1 MTRMWLKHP
10 VLWHSSRVPS
20 GYNYTAMTPWQI
32 ELIRTPWHDW
42 YTADWDYGLST
53 VYFFCAAIAFFAIGN
68 AVFRLRQT
76 KGENDNAI
84 GDIHKIPLYTR
95 AVALS
100 RALGAKQFRATQVQY
115 YSPPLSAIV
124 IVLGMITYFAALAFS
139 VHPYLWPNIA
149 MGHSPPIAT
158 RSGWISV
165 AILPFLLVFAT
176 KVNLIGILTGV
187 SHEKLQ
193 VYHRW
198 SAWIMYITS
207 LIHTFPFIV
216 QSIRMGEMTTNWNT
230 TPWYWTGVAALVPQT
245 WLVFMSWGPIRN
257 RYYETFKKLHFIA
270 SGVFVAALFV
280 HCNFRLTSWD
290 YIGAAAGLYVVS
302 WLVRF
307 GRTFYNSFCTDVA
320 AFEALPGDAV
330 KVTIPSKL
338 KWSAGQHFFIRFL
351 DLGVHAAT
359 SHPFTVATLSGGST
373 SEDSVCTMELYVKVH
388 GGITKRLATLCQ
400 GGGLRSSRV
409 LLDGPYGGVE
419 GNLKVYDRVLLLAGG
434 SGITFVVPLLLDIV
448 RNSVKDSSQMCRNV
462 HLVWAVR
469 TPCTLTWFE
478 DVLSAAAK
486 GASEGFSVRISYYIT
501 GISATTT
508 DETSSTSE
516 KSGLEQAI
524 TKDYG
529 RPVLR
534 DIVSGFCEEAGT
546 VGIAACG
553 PESFNFDVGNAVS
566 ECELAIARGR
576 ARCSEIYL
584 HQESY
589 SW

>member
-1 MTRMWLKHP
+1 MWLKHP

-20 GYNYTAMTPWQI
+20 GYNYTLMTPWQI
-32 ELIRTPWHDW
+32 ELIRMPWHDW

-68 AVFRLRQT
+68 ALFRVRQV
-76 KGENDNAI
+76 KGENA
-84 GDIHKIPLYTR
+84 KYIPLCTK
-95 AVALS
+95 AVAVS
-100 RALGAKQFRATQVQY
+100 RALGAKQLRVLQFQY
-115 YSPPLSAIV
+115 YSPPLSAII
-124 IVLGMITYFAALAFS
+124 IVLGMITYFSALTFS

-158 RSGWISV
+158 RSGWTSV
-165 AILPFLLVFAT
+165 AILPFLLAFAT
-176 KVNLIGILTGV
+176 KVNFIGILTGV

-216 QSIRMGEMTTNWNT
+216 QSTRMGEMTTNWNT

-257 RYYETFKKLHFIA
+257 RYYETFKKLHFVA

-280 HCNFRLTSWD
+280 HCNFRLTSWG

-307 GRTFYNSFCTDVA
+307 GRTFYNSFYVGVA
-320 AFEALPGDAV
+320 ALEALPGDAV

-338 KWSAGQHFFIRFL
+338 KWGAGQHFFVRFL
-351 DLGVHAAT
+351 DLGIHAAT
-359 SHPFTVATLSGGST
+359 SHPFTVATLP
-373 SEDSVCTMELYVKVH
+373 SESAAKDDVNMIELYVKIH
-388 GGITKRLATLCQ
+388 GGITRRLQGLCQ
-400 GGGLRSSRV
+400 GGCLRSSRV

-419 GNLKVYDRVLLLAGG
+419 GDLKVYDRVLLLAGG
-434 SGITFVVPLLLDIV
+434 SGATFVVPLLLDIV
-448 RNSVKDSSQMCRNV
+448 RSSAKDTSQVRRKV

-469 TPCTLTWFE
+469 TPCTLSWFE
-478 DVLSAAAK
+478 DVLAATVK
-486 GASEGFSVRISYYIT
+486 GGSGDLSVSISYYIT
-501 GISATTT
+501 GTSTAAP
-508 DETSSTSE
+508 DETSSISE
-516 KSGLEQAI
+516 KSEVEHAV
-524 TKDYG
+524 TKEYG

-534 DIVSGFCEEAGT
+534 DIVKEFCDEAGS

-553 PESFNFDVGNAVS
+553 PESFDFDVGNAVS

-589 SW
+589 R

>member
-1 MTRMWLKHP
+1 MARMWLRHP

-20 GYNYTAMTPWQI
+20 GYNYTAMTPSQI
-32 ELIRTPWHDW
+32 KLIRTPWHDW

-53 VYFFCAAIAFFAIGN
+53 IYFFCAAIAFFAIGN
-68 AVFRLRQT
+68 VLFRLRQA
-76 KGENDNAI
+76 KGGNANSI
-84 GDIHKIPLYTR
+84 GEIRKIPLYTKV
-95 AVALS
+95 VALS
-100 RALGAKQFRATQVQY
+100 RALGAKQFRFPQVQY
-115 YSPPLSAIV
+115 YSLPLSAVI
-124 IVLGMITYFAALAFS
+124 IVLGMIIYFTALTFS
-139 VHPYLWPNIA
+139 VHPYLWPNMA

-158 RSGWISV
+158 RSGWISIAV
-165 AILPFLLVFAT
+165 LPFLLVFAT
-176 KVNLIGILTGV
+176 KVNFIGILAGV

-290 YIGAAAGLYVVS
+290 YIGAAAGLYAVS
-302 WLVRF
+302 WLVRV
-307 GRTFYNSFCTDVA
+307 GRTFYNSFRADVA

-330 KVTIPSKL
+330 KVVIPSKL
-338 KWSAGQHFFIRFL
+338 KWGPGQHFFVRFL
-351 DLGVHAAT
+351 DLGIHAAT
-359 SHPFTVATLSGGST
+359 SHPFTVATLPGESAAKDGVSA
-373 SEDSVCTMELYVKVH
+373 MELYVKVH
-388 GGITKRLATLCQ
+388 GGITKRLAALCQ
-400 GGGLRSSRV
+400 DGGLRSSRV

-448 RNSVKDSSQMCRNV
+448 RNSVKDTTQVCHKV

-469 TPCTLTWFE
+469 TPGALTWFE
-478 DVLSAAAK
+478 DVLSTAAK
-486 GASEGFSVRISYYIT
+486 QSSGNLSVNISYHIT
-501 GISATTT
+501 GTSATIT
-508 DETSSTSE
+508 DEASSMSE
-516 KSGLEQAI
+516 KSGLEQAV
-524 TKDYG
+524 TKEYG

-534 DIVSGFCEEAGT
+534 DIVREFCAEAGS
-546 VGIAACG
+546 VGLAACG
-553 PESFNFDVGNAVS
+553 PQSFNFDVGNAVS
-566 ECELAIARGR
+566 ECELAIARGS